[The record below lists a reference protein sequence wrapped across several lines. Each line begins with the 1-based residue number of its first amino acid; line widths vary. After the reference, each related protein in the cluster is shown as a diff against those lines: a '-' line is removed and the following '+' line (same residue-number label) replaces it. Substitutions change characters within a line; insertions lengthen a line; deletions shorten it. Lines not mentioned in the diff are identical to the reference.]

1 MLYSLY
7 KFAKEGIKLKIFTK
21 LTSLLLVIAVFFG
34 IFALPVVAADASA
47 EDEIVDDPI
56 VARMYVGHN
65 ERYRSLSGHTWIYIE
80 NLTDHS
86 IQVGAYTVQ
95 KGKGVSVG
103 TFGTSLADGVGLY
116 YNVEAWRYRNYDV
129 TEYIHL
135 SKEITQSQLE
145 IVSNKIINGGTWS
158 YILNCAY
165 FAFGVWNSVPG
176 KPLIFLFFPTLH
188 ELQILLYMSHGA
200 GIAMTVPKSDEIFK
214 QIGKGEDAFLVVTDP
229 SFVEDDA

>member
-1 MLYSLY
+1 M
-7 KFAKEGIKLKIFTK
+7 KILKK
-21 LTSLLLVIAVFFG
+21 LTSMLLVVAVLFG
-34 IFALPVVAADASA
+34 VFAMSVSAADDVT
-47 EDEIVDDPI
+47 DEADVI

-86 IQVGAYTVQ
+86 LTVGAYTLPV
-95 KGKGVSVG
+95 GEGVSCG

-116 YNVEAWRYRNYDV
+116 YNVEAWRYRNINAY
-129 TEYIHL
+129 EYTYL
-135 SKEITQSQLE
+135 SKDLTQADLE

-158 YILNCAY
+158 HILNCAY

-188 ELQILLYMSHGA
+188 ELQILLYMSHGE
-200 GIAMTVPKSDEIFK
+200 GFPMTTPKADRIYK
-214 QIGKGEDAFLVVTDP
+214 QIGKGDDAFLVVTDP
-229 SFVEDDA
+229 SYVEDDA